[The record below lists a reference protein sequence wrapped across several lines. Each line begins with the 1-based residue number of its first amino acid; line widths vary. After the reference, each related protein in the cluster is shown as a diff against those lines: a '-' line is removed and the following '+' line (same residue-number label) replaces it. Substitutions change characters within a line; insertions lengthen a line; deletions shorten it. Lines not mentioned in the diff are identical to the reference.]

1 MSKKILITGGCRSG
15 KSRHALELAGDVAGD
30 KLYVATAEALDS
42 EMADRIKKHQREREA
57 DWETHEE
64 SREVVAV
71 FKQLENRKGV
81 LILDCLTLW
90 LSNLLGKNLGHEDI
104 LTETDRL
111 MDQAE
116 RMQCRIIFVTNE
128 VGAGI
133 VPENKLARDFRDLM
147 GSVNQRVAQRCDT
160 VFHMVSGIPMILKNN
175 GEPDD

>member
-15 KSRHALELAGDVAGD
+15 KSRHALVLARDIPGD

-42 EMADRIKKHQREREA
+42 EMAERIAKHQQERQA

-64 SREVVAV
+64 PTEVIKV
-71 FKQLENRKGV
+71 FKQLENRTGI

-90 LSNLLGKNLGHEDI
+90 ISNLLGKNFDHDSI
-104 LTETDRL
+104 LMEAGRL
-111 MDQAE
+111 MDQSE
-116 RMQCRIIFVTNE
+116 RMQCQVVFVTNE

-147 GSVNQRVAQRCDT
+147 GGVNQLIAQRCDE
-160 VFHMVSGIPMILKNN
+160 VIHMVSGIPVTIKA
-175 GEPDD
+175 GSESR